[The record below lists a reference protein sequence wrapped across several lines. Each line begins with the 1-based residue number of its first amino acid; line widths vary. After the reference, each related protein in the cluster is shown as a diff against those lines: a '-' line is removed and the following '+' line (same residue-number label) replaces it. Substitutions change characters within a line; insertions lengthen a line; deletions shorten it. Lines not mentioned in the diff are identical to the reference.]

1 VSSGQAAGASADTT
15 DAELH
20 RREWIEERAGILQAD
35 GGMDA
40 AAAGT
45 LAAQMWID
53 YRADRDTPA
62 DD

>member
-1 VSSGQAAGASADTT
+1 MSSGAAA

-20 RREWIEERAGILQAD
+20 QREWIEERAGILQAD
-35 GGMDA
+35 GGINA